1 MEIGWPC
8 RDGNDNGHGANGS
21 LAVASQPCMAGV
33 WPGAVIA
40 QRPNETP
47 YGVDWVATNAGRRRQ
62 STSAAANEDTMVQT
76 RQDTERALA
85 TLEERIARFADLE
98 PDWDSYG
105 AKPIFPEAIAKAQ
118 NVLRSL
124 IQRANPRLEERVL
137 SVWIAPLPNGG
148 VLLEWRRAMAD
159 VEVEVT
165 ADGALDLVVEQRVG
179 EADETFERADIPVEE
194 IASLLDDVLAA

>member
-1 MEIGWPC
+1 
-8 RDGNDNGHGANGS
+8 
-21 LAVASQPCMAGV
+21 
-33 WPGAVIA
+33 
-40 QRPNETP
+40 
-47 YGVDWVATNAGRRRQ
+47 
-62 STSAAANEDTMVQT
+62 MVQT

-118 NVLRSL
+118 KVLRSL
-124 IQRANPRLEERVL
+124 IQCAEPQLEERML

-165 ADGALDLVVEQRVG
+165 ADGALDLLVEQRVG
-179 EADETFERADIPVEE
+179 EADETFERADISVEE